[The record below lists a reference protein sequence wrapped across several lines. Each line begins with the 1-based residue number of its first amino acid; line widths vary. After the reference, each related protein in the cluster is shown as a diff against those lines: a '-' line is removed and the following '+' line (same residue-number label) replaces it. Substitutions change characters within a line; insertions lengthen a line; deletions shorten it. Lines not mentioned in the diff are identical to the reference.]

1 LRIDKLSLAAIEAT
15 LRLYRDP
22 VAARRE
28 IPVLRMLVAGES
40 ELQARAEAMAAA
52 IAGTRADAGGA
63 DGHAGGAD
71 PAPRARV
78 IRASAKV
85 GGGALP
91 LLELEGPVCA
101 VDPGALGADE
111 LARRLR
117 VSDPPV
123 VGRTRDGWL
132 LLDPRTLT
140 DDEAQLAAA
149 TVVKALD

>member
-1 LRIDKLSLAAIEAT
+1 MAGRAEAIAACRSHPLARALRIDKLGLAALEAT

-22 VAARRE
+22 QATLSEV
-28 IPVLRMLVAGES
+28 PVLRMLVAGEA
-40 ELQARAEAMAAA
+40 ELQARAELMVAAV
-52 IAGTRADAGGA
+52 G
-63 DGHAGGAD
+63 
-71 PAPRARV
+71 PAARV
-78 IRASAKV
+78 IRAVAKV

-101 VDPGALGADE
+101 VDPGALAADE

-123 VGRTRDGWL
+123 VGRTREGWV

-140 DDEAQLAAA
+140 DDEARTAAA
-149 TVVKALD
+149 AVAAALG